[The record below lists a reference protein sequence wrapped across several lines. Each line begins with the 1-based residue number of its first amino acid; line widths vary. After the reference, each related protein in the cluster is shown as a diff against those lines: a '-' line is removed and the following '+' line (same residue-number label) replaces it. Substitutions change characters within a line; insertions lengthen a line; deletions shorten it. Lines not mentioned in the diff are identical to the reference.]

1 MLTYITRRLAT
12 LLLALVAASAIV
24 FVVLEVLPGD
34 VAQVILGTEAQTD
47 TLAALRSELG
57 LDRPAAERYFSWLAG
72 LVSGE
77 MGTSYTYRVPVAD
90 LVWDRLS
97 VTLPLAVFSF
107 FLCVLIALPAGLIA
121 AQYHNRIGDWGV
133 MAASQLV
140 LAFPSFWFAIILIL
154 IFSVVLGWFPAGGF
168 PGWDNGIGHGM
179 KALVLPSVALAI
191 GEAAILARV
200 TRGAVLDTLGED
212 FVRTARAKGLSDT
225 AVMRSHVLR
234 NAFIPIATI
243 LGLQFAFLVAGA
255 VIVENV
261 FHLPGVGRLL
271 VQSVHQRDLIVVR
284 DVVVMLA
291 GLVIAVN
298 FLVDSAYAM
307 IDPRPKVEL

>member
-12 LLLALVAASAIV
+12 LLFTLVAASAVV

-34 VAQVILGTEAQTD
+34 VAQIMLGTEARAD
-47 TLAALRSELG
+47 TLAALRSDLG
-57 LDRPAAERYFSWLAG
+57 LDQPAAERYISWLAG

-90 LVWDRLS
+90 LVRERLS
-97 VTLPLAVFSF
+97 VTVPLTALSF
-107 FLCVLIALPAGLIA
+107 FLCVLIALPVGLIA
-121 AQYHNRIGDWGV
+121 AQHHNRIGDWGV
-133 MAASQLV
+133 MAMSQLV
-140 LAFPSFWFAIILIL
+140 LAIPNFWFAILIILV
-154 IFSVVLGWFPAGGF
+154 FSVWLGWFPAGGF
-168 PGWDNGIGHGM
+168 PGWESGIGGGV
-179 KALVLPSVALAI
+179 KALVLPSIALAI

-200 TRGAVLDTLGED
+200 TRGAVLDTLGQD

-225 AVMRSHVLR
+225 AVMRRHVLR

-261 FHLPGVGRLL
+261 FHLPGIGRLL

-284 DVVVMLA
+284 DVVVMLT
-291 GLVIAVN
+291 GFVIVVN
-298 FLVDSAYAM
+298 FLVDGAYAL
-307 IDPRPKVEL
+307 IDPRPRVEL

>member
-12 LLLALVAASAIV
+12 LLFTLVAASAVI

-34 VAQVILGTEAQTD
+34 VAQIMLGTEARVD
-47 TLAALRSELG
+47 TLAALRSDLG
-57 LDRPAAERYFSWLAG
+57 LDRPAAERYIGWIAG

-90 LVWDRLS
+90 LVRERLS
-97 VTLPLAVFSF
+97 VTIPLTALSF
-107 FLCVLIALPAGLIA
+107 FLCVAIALPAGLIA
-121 AQYHNRIGDWGV
+121 AQHHNRISDWGV
-133 MAASQLV
+133 MATSQLL
-140 LAFPSFWFAIILIL
+140 LAIPSFWFAILIILV
-154 IFSVVLGWFPAGGF
+154 FSVWLGWFPAGGF
-168 PGWDNGIGHGM
+168 PGWEGGIGRGV
-179 KALVLPSVALAI
+179 KALVLPSIALAL

-261 FHLPGVGRLL
+261 FHLPGIGRLL

-284 DVVVMLA
+284 DVVVMLT
-291 GLVIAVN
+291 GFVIVVN
-298 FLVDSAYAM
+298 FLVDSAYAL
-307 IDPRPKVEL
+307 IDPRPRVEL

>member
-12 LLLALVAASAIV
+12 LLFTLVAASAVV

-34 VAQVILGTEAQTD
+34 VAQIMLGTEARAD
-47 TLAALRSELG
+47 TLAALRSDLG
-57 LDRPAAERYFSWLAG
+57 LDRPAAERYIGWLAG
-72 LVSGE
+72 FVSGE

-90 LVWDRLS
+90 LVAERLS
-97 VTLPLAVFSF
+97 VTIPLTALSF
-107 FLCVLIALPAGLIA
+107 FLCVVIALPTGLIA
-121 AQYHNRIGDWGV
+121 AQHHNRISDWGV
-133 MAASQLV
+133 MATSQLV
-140 LAFPSFWFAIILIL
+140 LAIPNFWFAILIILV
-154 IFSVVLGWFPAGGF
+154 FSVWLGWFPAGGF
-168 PGWDNGIGHGM
+168 PGWEGGIGRGV
-179 KALVLPSVALAI
+179 KALVLPSIAMAL

-261 FHLPGVGRLL
+261 FHLPGIGRLL
-271 VQSVHQRDLIVVR
+271 VLSVHQRDLIVVR
-284 DVVVMLA
+284 DVVVMLT
-291 GLVIAVN
+291 GFVIVVN
-298 FLVDSAYAM
+298 FLVDSAYAL
-307 IDPRPKVEL
+307 IDPRPRVEL

>member
-12 LLLALVAASAIV
+12 LLFTLVAASAIV

-34 VAQVILGTEAQTD
+34 VAQIILGTEARTD
-47 TLAALRSELG
+47 TLAALRSDLG
-57 LDRPAAERYFSWLAG
+57 LDRPAAERYIGWLAG

-90 LVWDRLS
+90 LLRERLS
-97 VTLPLAVFSF
+97 ITIPLTALSF
-107 FLCVLIALPAGLIA
+107 FLCVAIALPAGLFA
-121 AQYHNRIGDWGV
+121 AQHHNRISDWGV
-133 MAASQLV
+133 MATSQLL
-140 LAFPSFWFAIILIL
+140 LAIPNFWFAILIILV
-154 IFSVVLGWFPAGGF
+154 FSVWLGWFPAGGF
-168 PGWDNGIGHGM
+168 PGWEGGIGHGV
-179 KALVLPSVALAI
+179 KALVLPSIALAL

-225 AVMRSHVLR
+225 AVMRNHVLR

-261 FHLPGVGRLL
+261 FHLPGIGRLL

-284 DVVVMLA
+284 DVVVMLT
-291 GLVIAVN
+291 GFVIVVN
-298 FLVDSAYAM
+298 FLVDSAYAL
-307 IDPRPKVEL
+307 IDPRPRVEL

>member
-1 MLTYITRRLAT
+1 MLTYFSRRLAA
-12 LLLALVAASAIV
+12 LLLTLVAASAVV

-34 VAQVILGTEAQTD
+34 VAQIMLGTEARAD

-57 LDRPAAERYFSWLAG
+57 LDRPAGERYVRWLAG

-77 MGTSYTYRVPVAD
+77 MGTSYTYRVPVVD
-90 LVWDRLS
+90 LVRDRLS
-97 VTLPLAVFSF
+97 VTIPLAALAFL
-107 FLCVLIALPAGLIA
+107 LCVLIALPAGVFA
-121 AQYHNRIGDWGV
+121 AQHHNRFGDWGV
-133 MAASQLV
+133 MATSHLV
-140 LAFPSFWFAIILIL
+140 LAIPNFWFAILLIL
-154 IFSVVLGWFPAGGF
+154 FFSVVLGWFPAGGF
-168 PGWDNGIGHGM
+168 SGWSDGFGRGF
-179 KALVLPSVALAI
+179 KALILPSIALAI

-212 FVRTARAKGLSDT
+212 FVRTARAKGLGAT
-225 AVMRSHVLR
+225 AVMRGHVLR

-243 LGLQFAFLVAGA
+243 LGLQFAFLVGGT

-271 VQSVHQRDLIVVR
+271 VQAVHQRDLIVVR

-291 GLVIAVN
+291 SFVIVVN
-298 FLVDSAYAM
+298 FLVDGAYAV